1 VRVPLGWLSKNDM
14 IANEN
19 PLEKPNAIDGSFK
32 QTVEFRCP
40 DGSADIY
47 LLLAG
52 LVVAARSGFEMNNAL
67 QFAEETYVNVNIFHA
82 ENKAKADSLKSL
94 PTSCWNRPKHCN
106 SIAKFMNATAFSLP
120 I

>member
-1 VRVPLGWLSKNDM
+1 M